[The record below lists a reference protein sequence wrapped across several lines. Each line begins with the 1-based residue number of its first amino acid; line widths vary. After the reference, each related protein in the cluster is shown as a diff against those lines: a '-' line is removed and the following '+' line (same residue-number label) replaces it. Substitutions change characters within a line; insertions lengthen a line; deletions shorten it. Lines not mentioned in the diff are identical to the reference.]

1 MLSVSDVTKSF
12 GDSLVLDKI
21 NLIVNRG
28 DRVGLVGPNGC
39 GKSTLLRI
47 IVGDESPDSGSVRL
61 TIPDSRVGY
70 LPQALVY
77 DPDTTVRTY
86 LPGTEFQTE
95 ADLAGRLAIVAE
107 EMSVTTGTRFAALER
122 EYSEIVE
129 RLSGGTKC
137 LPDHVVMR
145 VLAGLGLRDL
155 GPTTPVSRLS
165 GGQKTRL
172 GLARVLLRNPAL
184 LLLDEPTNHL
194 DITALEWLED
204 YLTSCNGGML
214 VVSHDRTFLDR
225 TVTGILE
232 ISPLTHTA
240 TVYPGNYTDY
250 VAAREA
256 EEEKH
261 RRAYR
266 EQQERIRRLQQ
277 ASDALRSQARG
288 IEHETVHF
296 HYRKIAK
303 KIAREGVVR
312 QKRIERILE
321 SEDHIEKPQLTYQ
334 MKLDFLEVSPSGQ
347 DVIIL
352 ENLTKSFGDHCLFK
366 DVNLVL
372 RRGERVMLLGPN
384 GSGKTTLLRIIMG
397 HEAPSAGSARL
408 GASVHAGYLSQEQDN
423 LDWSL
428 SPLQVVRR
436 AAPLTE
442 TDARTFLHYYLFAGD
457 QVFVPVGRLSY
468 GERAR
473 LALGVLVLRGCNLLL
488 LDEPIN
494 HLDLASRDRFERA
507 LSSYETMLAV
517 VHDRYFVER
526 LASGIWAID
535 GGTIRRF
542 IDLEDMRRGATT

>member
-1 MLSVSDVTKSF
+1 
-12 GDSLVLDKI
+12 
-21 NLIVNRG
+21 
-28 DRVGLVGPNGC
+28 
-39 GKSTLLRI
+39 
-47 IVGDESPDSGSVRL
+47 
-61 TIPDSRVGY
+61 
-70 LPQALVY
+70 
-77 DPDTTVRTY
+77 
-86 LPGTEFQTE
+86 
-95 ADLAGRLAIVAE
+95 
-107 EMSVTTGTRFAALER
+107 
-122 EYSEIVE
+122 
-129 RLSGGTKC
+129 
-137 LPDHVVMR
+137 
-145 VLAGLGLRDL
+145 
-155 GPTTPVSRLS
+155 
-165 GGQKTRL
+165 
-172 GLARVLLRNPAL
+172 
-184 LLLDEPTNHL
+184 
-194 DITALEWLED
+194 
-204 YLTSCNGGML
+204 
-214 VVSHDRTFLDR
+214 
-225 TVTGILE
+225 
-232 ISPLTHTA
+232 
-240 TVYPGNYTDY
+240 
-250 VAAREA
+250 
-256 EEEKH
+256 
-261 RRAYR
+261 
-266 EQQERIRRLQQ
+266 
-277 ASDALRSQARG
+277 
-288 IEHETVHF
+288 
-296 HYRKIAK
+296 
-303 KIAREGVVR
+303 
-312 QKRIERILE
+312 
-321 SEDHIEKPQLTYQ
+321 

-507 LSSYETMLAV
+507 LSSYEGTMLAV